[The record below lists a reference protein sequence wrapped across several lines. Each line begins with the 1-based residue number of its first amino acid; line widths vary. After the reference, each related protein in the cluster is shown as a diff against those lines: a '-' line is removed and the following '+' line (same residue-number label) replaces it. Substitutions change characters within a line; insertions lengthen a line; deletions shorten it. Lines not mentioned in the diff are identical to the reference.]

1 MNEMSN
7 EAVLIDE
14 MDDKNF
20 LEESSLV
27 NSW

>member
-20 LEESSLV
+20 LDESSLV